1 MKITKPR
8 IRVERVGD
16 GEYVVREYG
25 PRCHVDL
32 FTGDVAEAHDF
43 AQCYVEDLRVFA
55 SRSED

>member
-1 MKITKPR
+1 MSKPK

-32 FTGDVAEAHDF
+32 FRGDIAEAQDY
-43 AQCYVEDLRVFA
+43 AQSYVDDLRAMA
-55 SRSED
+55 SRQD